1 MLRSLLAVILGA
13 VLVSSSALAQV
24 GASSGAIS
32 SSASPPSPSL
42 GPGQGTTPVGTS
54 GGHIRDIGAGRGVLS
69 PGLRQNRPLMPPRSA
84 TPSSRALGVAFG
96 ARGSDTGA
104 GTFGNATL
112 GASRRRSHARVC
124 TIETRQ
130 VQTRAGLRW
139 QRARVCPPR

>member
-69 PGLRQNRPLMPPRSA
+69 PGLRQ
-84 TPSSRALGVAFG
+84 TGPSCL
-96 ARGSDTGA
+96 
-104 GTFGNATL
+104 L
-112 GASRRRSHARVC
+112 GAPRHHRGLSESRSVLGDPIPAQARSEMR
-124 TIETRQ
+124 
-130 VQTRAGLRW
+130 
-139 QRARVCPPR
+139 P